1 VNFEN
6 LPLYRFFQV
15 APCAGSSGVAGY
27 EALTCDGEVTDRR
40 GMSGVRPDANP
51 MTRRTKVMSTVVI
64 EMGMSLDGFIAAPGD
79 DIGPVLDSWIDPPSG
94 AMSEATQAIV
104 ESWFTTS
111 AVVMGRR
118 MFDLGAA
125 QSGWVKNPPY
135 AAPIFVVSHN
145 IPDEIAAGGTNYT
158 FVTDGVASAI
168 KQAQEAAGDG
178 FVTIAGGAN
187 VFQQALEARLVDELH
202 LHFAPIVLG
211 EGIRL
216 FDNLS
221 TLPVKLEVGKVVATS
236 DVTHV
241 TYRVLNK

>member
-1 VNFEN
+1 
-6 LPLYRFFQV
+6 
-15 APCAGSSGVAGY
+15 
-27 EALTCDGEVTDRR
+27 
-40 GMSGVRPDANP
+40 
-51 MTRRTKVMSTVVI
+51 MSTVVI
-64 EMGMSLDGFIAAPGD
+64 EMSVSLDGFIAAPGD
-79 DIGPVLDSWIDPPSG
+79 DIGPVLDVWLDPPSG
-94 AMSEATQAIV
+94 AMSDVNQTIV

-118 MFDLGAA
+118 MFNLGSQ
-125 QSGWVKNPPY
+125 QSGWVENPPY
-135 AAPIFVVSHN
+135 TAPIFVVSHSV
-145 IPDEIAAGGTNYT
+145 PDEIAAGGTNYT

-187 VFQQALEARLVDELH
+187 VFQQALDARLVDELH

-216 FDNLS
+216 FDQLNAV
-221 TLPVKLEVGKVVATS
+221 PVKLEVDKVVDTP

-241 TYRVLNK
+241 NYRVLKG